1 MNRTSGRRRFTA
13 AWLTVLVL
21 SGCLWWALHPPRSED
36 HYRQESADTAELLR
50 SNVETTRLWL
60 DARAADRVTSNAAE
74 VALTETEGDA
84 DSTLSGYTAHQPPS
98 QTATE
103 LRSEV
108 AAIGDRA
115 VTLLGQI
122 RIDARSGHWDAAL
135 AARDDLEVVS
145 RQLADLQRRAA
156 P

>member
-1 MNRTSGRRRFTA
+1 MSPTLGRHRFTA
-13 AWLTVLVL
+13 AWLTALVL

-50 SNVETTRLWL
+50 SNVETSRLWL
-60 DARAADRVTSNAAE
+60 EARAADRVTSNAVE
-74 VALTETEGDA
+74 VALTETESDA
-84 DSTLSGYTAHQPPS
+84 DTTLSGYTAYQPPS
-98 QTATE
+98 PTATD
-103 LRSEV
+103 LRGDV
-108 AAIGDRA
+108 AAIGDRV

-122 RIDARSGHWDAAL
+122 RIDARSGNWNAVL
-135 AARDDLEVVS
+135 AARDDLEVLS